1 MSCKF
6 LQISFAYILQKEV
19 DLNFEEKREINL
31 SERVKKHKLEIASSF
46 SCYLFAQLYLSS

>member
-1 MSCKF
+1 M
-6 LQISFAYILQKEV
+6 QIFADIICVHFDKEV

-31 SERVKKHKLEIASSF
+31 SVRVKKHKLEIESSF